1 MNKKQ
6 EQQKKAKEVVNEEN
20 MQSEKERKRI
30 EKNKRERILSKER
43 RELRDEQNGLMLLQI
58 QRLEGE
64 NDELR
69 NKIDGLF
76 QELSTLLP
84 QEQVQQVK
92 EILSVQSEETKVVT
106 DEIIKLR
113 YINQNLVSRIER
125 LSEEFSKMMPGDQFE
140 SLLVSLIFKHSAL
153 CKTEDEE

>member
-1 MNKKQ
+1 
-6 EQQKKAKEVVNEEN
+6 

-30 EKNKRERILSKER
+30 EKNKRERILSKQR

-92 EILSVQSEETKVVT
+92 EILSVQSEETQVVT

-113 YINQNLVSRIER
+113 YINQNLESRIER
-125 LSEEFSKMMPGDQFE
+125 LSEELSKMNAWR
-140 SLLVSLIFKHSAL
+140 SI
-153 CKTEDEE
+153 